1 MNYRKDHTKV
11 EALAEKLVKRGK
23 QLEAIVEYR
32 KLVTGDEQDVRIL
45 SIISDIY
52 TKIGQKDNAVKELHK
67 IAGIYEK
74 KGLDSKA
81 IAILKRIIRLN
92 PDNLDSTE
100 KLANLYQEQGFS
112 TEARSEYLRMAKILE
127 KKSELKDAVK
137 MYEKLLSVSPNDLA
151 SREILADILTREKE
165 TDRAVDE
172 LNTIGE
178 LQIKKKDLKAAKKV
192 LHKAKELKPDY
203 SRTLT
208 NLIELLKSENKK
220 KEAMD
225 LIKEILA
232 KDKENIKALYQLANI
247 HFEEK
252 NYKEAEDIFNQI
264 LSLMPKEVEARIKL
278 GRICVQNDQIDKAFG
293 LYEPLIE
300 TLVRKNKE
308 EKAIGLLGL
317 LLREGNVFL
326 PALEKLADI
335 YRELEQKEGL
345 VIVNRVLLEEYKKEN
360 LKEKMLTVYKELA
373 DLSPE
378 NEDYYYEFRRLKDE
392 LGLGDETVIGDEAPL
407 KVDEVKEVIDS
418 TLTKADLYAEQGLIR
433 NAKRI
438 LENLRMRYPD
448 EPKIK
453 LKLEEFKASD
463 GGVKTDDIASRVG
476 KVAQKETQILDKMP
490 IIGKKES
497 SARFQQET
505 MDDKLSAAD
514 IFAET
519 DIIPMAPGEE
529 KERKFFSLKERIA
542 DELEAIKAIHNY
554 QMRGDTTIVEK
565 ALTDIVADFRKALD
579 EKVDKE
585 DFESHYNLGIAFL
598 EQGLID
604 EAIEE
609 CLLAAKSKKLEV
621 DSYGIVSFC
630 YRQKKEYPKALKW
643 LEKALKLS
651 ETGSHQS
658 FALKYELAS
667 LYEDMQEKQKAVK
680 EFGEVKKWNAEYRDV
695 AEKLKALNKS

>member
-1 MNYRKDHTKV
+1 MNFKKDEAKT

-23 QLEAIVEYR
+23 LQDAIVEYK
-32 KLVTGDEQDVRIL
+32 KLISGDIQDVRIL
-45 SIISDIY
+45 SIISDLFI
-52 TKIGQKDNAVKELHK
+52 KVGQKDDAIKELHK
-67 IAGIYEK
+67 IAGQYEK

-92 PDNLDSTE
+92 PDNLESTE

-112 TEARSEYLRMAKILE
+112 TEARSEFLRLAKILE
-127 KKSELKDAVK
+127 KKNKLNDAVK
-137 MYEKLLSVSPNDLA
+137 MYEKLLAVSPDDLA
-151 SREILADILTREKE
+151 SREILADILTKE
-165 TDRAVDE
+165 NQTDKAVDE
-172 LNTIGE
+172 LNTIAE

-192 LHKAKELKPDY
+192 LNKAKELKPDY

-232 KDKENIKALYQLANI
+232 KDKENIKALYQLGNI
-247 HFEEK
+247 HFEGK

-264 LSLMPKEVEARIKL
+264 LSMMPKEVEARIKL
-278 GRICVQNDQIDKAFG
+278 GKICVQNDQIDKAFG

-317 LLREGNVFL
+317 LLKEGNVYL
-326 PALEKLADI
+326 PALEKLLEI
-335 YRELEQKEGL
+335 YRELDQKEGL

-360 LKEKMLTVYKELA
+360 LKEKMLTVYKDLA

-378 NEDYYYEFRRLKDE
+378 NEEYYYEFRRLKDE
-392 LGLGDETVIGDEAPL
+392 LGVGDEMVVGDEAPL
-407 KVDEVKEVIDS
+407 KVDEVKEMIDS
-418 TLTKADLYAEQGLIR
+418 TLAKADLYADQGLLR

-453 LKLEEFKASD
+453 LKLEEFKAADADIKAS
-463 GGVKTDDIASRVG
+463 DIASRVG

-490 IIGKKES
+490 HIRKQDRS
-497 SARFQQET
+497 SPLQQEP

-529 KERKFFSLKERIA
+529 AERKFFDLRDRIA
-542 DELEAIKAIHNY
+542 DELEAIKAVHSY
-554 QMRGDTTIVEK
+554 QIRGDTTIVEK
-565 ALTDIVADFRKALD
+565 ALTDIVTDFRKALD

-667 LYEDMQEKQKAVK
+667 LYEDMQDKSKAVK
-680 EFGEVKKWNAEYRDV
+680 VFGEVKKWNSEYRDV
-695 AEKLKALNKS
+695 AEKLKTLEKA